1 MTTPADPASGAAVP
15 PWAELDGDQLP
26 DGAPAGELA
35 ADARVEAALRWR
47 LVLGRHAEDELPMD
61 AAEEGAPDGAGGGDL
76 ADRMQE
82 ARAVDQALEFLYDR
96 ELARRS
102 HRQAGGGEGHG
113 GLTVPAWLSEVRE
126 LFPHEA
132 VEVLERDALTRY
144 GLHELVTDPEVL
156 RQAEPSHELLKAIL
170 TFKHRMSGPVLEV
183 ARDVV
188 RQVVEELAAQLRTEC
203 APALSGGFDPE
214 LRPPAR
220 TWRNVDWHRT
230 IRDNLGRWDAETE
243 RLGLESVRFR
253 HRQKGRGSWRI
264 VFAVDQSGSMLDST
278 IHAAVMAAIFASL
291 PSVDC
296 HLILWDHR
304 VVDLSHLVDDPLEVL
319 LQTQLGGG
327 TLLLPA
333 LQHCASLVTEPGKTL
348 LVVLSDWFVYGEGP
362 ACLELASELHDAG
375 IRCLGLCALDA
386 EARPIYDEAF
396 ARRLAGVGW
405 HVAALTPRK
414 LAEHVARWMA

>member
-1 MTTPADPASGAAVP
+1 MEVSLTPGDLP
-15 PWAELDGDQLP
+15 PWAELDGDKL
-26 DGAPAGELA
+26 PAGADPVEPT

-47 LVLGRHAEDELPMD
+47 LVLGRHAEDALPLEGD
-61 AAEEGAPDGAGGGDL
+61 GDGDGPPGEGAGADL
-76 ADRMQE
+76 SERIQE
-82 ARAVDQALEFLYDR
+82 AQAVDQALEFLYDR
-96 ELARRS
+96 ELAKRA
-102 HRQAGGGEGHG
+102 HRQAGGGDGHG

-126 LFPHEA
+126 LFPQEA

-156 RQAEPSHELLKAIL
+156 KQAEPNHDLLKAIL

-183 ARDVV
+183 ARGVV
-188 RQVVEELAAQLRTEC
+188 REVVDQLAAELRSEC
-203 APALSGGFDPE
+203 APALQGGFDPE
-214 LRPPAR
+214 QRPPQR
-220 TWRNVDWHRT
+220 TMRNVDWHRT
-230 IRDNLGRWDAETE
+230 IRDNLGRWDPVEE

-264 VFAVDQSGSMLDST
+264 IFAVDQSGSMLDST

-296 HLILWDHR
+296 RLILWDHR

-333 LQHCASLVTEPGKTL
+333 LQHCASLVTEPTKTL
-348 LVVLSDWFVYGEGP
+348 LVVLSDFFVYGEGP

-396 ARRLAGVGW
+396 ARRLAGEGW
-405 HVAALTPRK
+405 HVAALTPKK